1 LIEIAQ
7 RLKLRASECVAAGFF
22 VYVAALAACL
32 KDRPDLRYQPLWILL
47 TVVALLAAL
56 PLAERRFPETIRG
69 FRDFLPLGLTLVAFQ
84 EMDLFQPA
92 RFDRHLEAAWIQWD
106 HELLGAWHLRA
117 AIESLGWLIPF
128 YLELCYLLVYGLGTY
143 CVVVLYL
150 RHRRRAVDRF
160 FVIVLAGTLLA
171 YALFPFFPSQPPRL
185 LFPALDA
192 PSLTTW
198 VRRFNLFILR
208 KATIHESVFPSAHV
222 SSAFAAAWAMFLL
235 LPHRKRYGWGVLVYA
250 VSVSIATIYGRYHY
264 AADVMAGLAVSLV
277 PAALC
282 LWMRFRQGT
291 DSARADP

>member
-1 LIEIAQ
+1 LIERAQ
-7 RLKLRASECVAAGFF
+7 GPKLRASECLAAGFF
-22 VYVAALAACL
+22 AYVAVLAACL
-32 KDRPDLRYQPLWILL
+32 KDRPNLRYQPLWILL
-47 TVVALLAAL
+47 AVLVLLAAL
-56 PLAERRFPETIRG
+56 PLLQRRFRETIRG

-84 EMDLFQPA
+84 EMNLFQPA
-92 RFDRHLEAAWIQWD
+92 RFDHRLETVWVQWD
-106 HELLGAWHLRA
+106 HQLLSAWHLRA
-117 AIESLGWLIPF
+117 AIESFGWLIPF

-150 RHRRRAVDRF
+150 RHRRRTVDRF

-185 LFPALDA
+185 LFPGLDA
-192 PSLTTW
+192 PGVTSW

-208 KATIHESVFPSAHV
+208 KATIHASVFPSAHV

-291 DSARADP
+291 ASVRADP